1 MDTFEREQQQKFM
14 REIEEHK
21 RQLESQQAQH
31 SHILG
36 KIMLHMVVSFFIKF
50 AMQWCTKLIT
60 KNEAR
65 P

>member
-1 MDTFEREQQQKFM
+1 MDSFEREQQQKFM

-36 KIMLHMVVSFFIKF
+36 KIKTFTENWNSKRL
-50 AMQWCTKLIT
+50 LL
-60 KNEAR
+60 
-65 P
+65 

>member
-36 KIMLHMVVSFFIKF
+36 KIKVIVCKSCSELF
-50 AMQWCTKLIT
+50 L
-60 KNEAR
+60 
-65 P
+65 

>member
-36 KIMLHMVVSFFIKF
+36 KIIMVVLFFIKF

>member
-1 MDTFEREQQQKFM
+1 MDISNTDWFSDNTANDQLRRQMDSFEREQQQKFM

-36 KIMLHMVVSFFIKF
+36 KIMS
-50 AMQWCTKLIT
+50 W
-60 KNEAR
+60 
-65 P
+65 

>member
-1 MDTFEREQQQKFM
+1 MDSFEREQQQKFM

-36 KIMLHMVVSFFIKF
+36 KIMSCYIVYF
-50 AMQWCTKLIT
+50 CY
-60 KNEAR
+60 
-65 P
+65 